1 MEETLNKIAEIIT
14 NYESGEFKG
23 LDGLSVIRRKLAF
36 CHYDITTYKIKY
48 HNLFN
53 AEVHAHNGSNAAAK
67 SYAEHKV
74 PELYMCR
81 NILTSV
87 KLVLDSMQQEIS
99 IMKNDN

>member
-1 MEETLNKIAEIIT
+1 MEETLKKISDIIT
-14 NYESGEFKG
+14 EYESGAFKT
-23 LDGLSVIRRKLAF
+23 LDRLRVIRRELTF
-36 CHYDITTYKIKY
+36 CHYAITTEKVKY

-53 AEVHAHNGSNAAAK
+53 IEVNNHQGSNAAAK
-67 SYAEHKV
+67 SFAEYKV
-74 PELYMCR
+74 PELYLCT